1 MRLSS
6 IKTRASSTS
15 FLPSFLLFPT
25 TATTTTSHV
34 CNVTRVR
41 FTTSAPVPAK
51 LRVKQLQISPL
62 TPTALQGQQKLEL
75 CDGNDLLL
83 QYPRSSLH
91 VLPGRVDVGRFSL
104 ALSRTLALF
113 PTAAGKLRRNGDDWH
128 IELSN
133 SSVPLTIEGPSSES
147 ESSSSSPTT
156 TTTFPIPPSRAHFV
170 VQPDEYITPFIDPI
184 DYVGS
189 MQGKESSLIS
199 LKLTELSDGKTVFGL
214 SFNHVLGD
222 GNTVTRFTHMLS
234 TLYASEEQQ
243 ILDLESLP
251 SSCPPAPTFY
261 KRKHEPLPSPFD
273 PEGLA
278 LVRKYAPQV
287 EKSFPLEQVL
297 EKFQKDNQETEV
309 VEMLFSEEEIDALWT
324 LARQVPNK
332 DAAAASLKITK
343 NDALSAYLVTLFERA
358 LGERQHTVMT
368 ILNLRHQS
376 PPTEEKD
383 LWLHPTVAGCP
394 TAIVHTSIGHLNA
407 APQNHDDFAQVLHD
421 IAIELRKTNKAARD
435 PHFVSQYL
443 RVVSAQYIKG
453 CNDSRF
459 YVYPDEGGIL
469 INSIM
474 REDRNKLAHF
484 GFEGRTQF
492 YTDTSVH
499 RIPRIHPANPVII
512 ASETSTSQAWNDHS
526 GAVVVNYR
534 IRRDAKEITTD
545 TKERDMRMLTG
556 SIKH

>member
-6 IKTRASSTS
+6 IKTRASASS
-15 FLPSFLLFPT
+15 FLPSFLLFP
-25 TATTTTSHV
+25 TTTSHV

-41 FTTSAPVPAK
+41 FTTAVPAK
-51 LRVKQLQISPL
+51 RVKQLQISPL

-113 PTAAGKLRRNGDDWH
+113 PTAAGKLRRNGDHWH

-147 ESSSSSPTT
+147 SSSSP

-332 DAAAASLKITK
+332 DAAASLKITK

-394 TAIVHTSIGHLNA
+394 TAIVHTSISHLNA
-407 APQNHDDFAQVLHD
+407 APQNHHDFAQVLHD

-435 PHFVSQYL
+435 PNFVDQYL

-453 CNDSRF
+453 CKDSRF

-499 RIPRIHPANPVII
+499 RIPRIHPANPVGVV
-512 ASETSTSQAWNDHS
+512 ASDASTTRNDHS

-545 TKERDMRMLTG
+545 TKERDMRMLIG